1 MNTNLLRTIIIL
13 FSAVLILSSCRNQDL
28 IRPGDSIEVAFEKAK
43 NQFDNEN
50 YTEAARAF
58 ETVVSIGRGTDI
70 GQEAQYY
77 LAESYYNDGRYLVAA
92 SEYNRF
98 AQFYPNSPRREEV
111 DFKEALCYYNLSP
124 RYKLD
129 QTYTNRSIENFRL
142 FLSRYP
148 NSERAEEAGEY
159 ITEMREKLARKTYEA
174 AEFYKR
180 TSRYNSAAIYYNR
193 VIDQYPETS
202 WAERAL
208 VDQIESYILYAD
220 NSIETRQEERYR
232 LAIES
237 YETYLQLFPRGD
249 YRSRAEDLVDRA
261 RDGVDEVLERDAES
275 VAQSN

>member
-1 MNTNLLRTIIIL
+1 
-13 FSAVLILSSCRNQDL
+13 LIFLSCRNQDL
-28 IRPGDSIEVAFEKAK
+28 IRPGDSIEVAYEKAK
-43 NQFDNEN
+43 NQYDNEN
-50 YTEAARAF
+50 YSEAARAF

-70 GQEAQYY
+70 GRDAQYF
-77 LAESYYNDGRYLVAA
+77 LAESYFNDGRYLVAA
-92 SEYNRF
+92 SEYNRY

-129 QTYTNRSIENFRL
+129 QTYTNRAIENFRL
-142 FLSRYP
+142 YLSRYS
-148 NSERAEEAGEY
+148 NSERAEVAGEY
-159 ITEMREKLARKTYEA
+159 ITELREKLARKTYES

-180 TSRYNSAAIYYNR
+180 TSRYNAAAIYYNR

-208 VDQIESYILYAD
+208 VEQIESYILYAE
-220 NSIETRQEERYR
+220 NSIEARQEERFR

-237 YETYLQLFPRGD
+237 YETYLQLFPRGE

-261 RDGVDEVLERDAES
+261 RDGLDEVLESVAES
-275 VAQSN
+275 VAQTN